1 MHYFSN
7 QSGGGTL
14 RRTNVQ
20 PLERSL
26 CSLPVD
32 ACSLPVDAWSVSR
45 SALPDR
51 VLERVGAYTL
61 RVTSP

>member
-7 QSGGGTL
+7 QSGGGTM
-14 RRTNVQ
+14 RRSNVQ

-26 CSLPVD
+26 
-32 ACSLPVDAWSVSR
+32 CSLPVDAWSVSR

>member
-26 CSLPVD
+26 CSLP
-32 ACSLPVDAWSVSR
+32 LPVDAWSVSR